1 MLMPRE
7 GTQSRIGLG
16 RDCYHSHV
24 CCGPAANT
32 LGPNPQDPW
41 GTLPP
46 PRRGRLQSRHSPSSF
61 EPSSR
66 TACRAP
72 GTVLDAGFRVTHKHT
87 SACAHGVCI
96 RAGKTKTE
104 SEGSSRPRPRARG
117 GSGARRVR
125 LHPPHTGKA
134 AFPVARLLGDGP
146 PGHHRPAARQRQA
159 APAPALARGTKAI
172 PVPSAP
178 PPRKRAQP
186 ARLGLVMPPVHP
198 RDQVNTHTLCRPVQP
213 DHTAS
218 GKKRSHVPPML
229 RADGTQGPL
238 MAPQGPPMA
247 PRVPLVAPQVPDG
260 TARLPDGARGCDVLH
275 DTSALVRIHL
285 FSELAFTCL

>member
-7 GTQSRIGLG
+7 GTQSRTGLG
-16 RDCYHSHV
+16 RDCHHSHV

-46 PRRGRLQSRHSPSSF
+46 PRRGHLQSRHSPSSF

-117 GSGARRVR
+117 QRSASGEITSAPRRQSRLPGRSAAWQRASRPPPPCSPAAAGRTRSGAGQRDEGHTGAQRPSSPEASPARSVR
-125 LHPPHTGKA
+125 SSDATRPSSRPSQHPHTLSSC
-134 AFPVARLLGDGP
+134 P
-146 PGHHRPAARQRQA
+146 
-159 APAPALARGTKAI
+159 T
-172 PVPSAP
+172 
-178 PPRKRAQP
+178 
-186 ARLGLVMPPVHP
+186 
-198 RDQVNTHTLCRPVQP
+198 
-213 DHTAS
+213 
-218 GKKRSHVPPML
+218 
-229 RADGTQGPL
+229 
-238 MAPQGPPMA
+238 
-247 PRVPLVAPQVPDG
+247 
-260 TARLPDGARGCDVLH
+260 
-275 DTSALVRIHL
+275 
-285 FSELAFTCL
+285 